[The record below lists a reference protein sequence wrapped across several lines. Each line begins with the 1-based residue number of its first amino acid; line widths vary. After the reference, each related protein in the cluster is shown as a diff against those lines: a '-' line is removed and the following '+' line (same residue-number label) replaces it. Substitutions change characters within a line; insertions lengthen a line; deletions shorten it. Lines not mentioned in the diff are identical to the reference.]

1 MKRTMLG
8 RAPTTSMIT
17 GSIAVAFVLEML
29 PWGGFPAPDF
39 LALILVFWN
48 IFQPRRVGIALA
60 WLQLL
65 PLFFLAKVIVVLVH
79 LFFSGVGPTW
89 TFFVSPLLTAALW
102 LPMTIGILNRLNRPQ
117 SSTAA
122 IGR

>member
-60 WLQLL
+60 WLLGLL
-65 PLFFLAKVIVVLVH
+65 MDVHAGSLLGQHALAYSILSYGAIALH
-79 LFFSGVGPTW
+79 RR
-89 TFFVSPLLTAALW
+89 LLWYSLTGQAL
-102 LPMTIGILNRLNRPQ
+102 
-117 SSTAA
+117 
-122 IGR
+122 